1 VAPKKIKEL
10 ENAINDCINLL
21 PETTKANDIEF
32 GNAFKKAN
40 VVLKDA
46 KNKL

>member
-1 VAPKKIKEL
+1 
-10 ENAINDCINLL
+10 L